1 MRILHI
7 HPSMQGGGIES
18 VICSI
23 ASEMARQGHDVTVC
37 SIYQPKADDIF
48 WYRLPEAVHR
58 DTLGK
63 GSTGFSLREV
73 FSVYNYIRRGHFDV
87 VQLHG
92 FFYYF
97 FFAVLML
104 PRQKFFYT
112 FHSDARREN
121 FKWDVRFFPLK
132 KLAFRLGLVR
142 AITISPAS
150 QQSFRELYGCQSV
163 LCENGIPQP
172 SVDEA
177 PNPVDEACIN
187 SATRVFLHPGRIT
200 EAKNQL
206 VLVRVFRRLIEQG
219 NDVAL
224 VIAGKEEDDA
234 ILQQLRP
241 YFSDRIRYVGLRT
254 DVPSLMAKADGMCL
268 PSVWEGLPITLLEC
282 LAVGCI
288 PICSPVG
295 GIVNVV
301 ADGRNGLLSASSS
314 EDDYYQTMLRFLAL
328 SDVEIAQM
336 RQQGKESFQPYHISR
351 TVEKYLAAYTTMER
365 KRKENESV

>member
-1 MRILHI
+1 ML
-7 HPSMQGGGIES
+7 GGGIES

-23 ASEMARQGHDVTVC
+23 AGEMARQGHDVTVC
-37 SIYQPKADDIF
+37 SIYRPKQDDIF
-48 WYRLPEAVHR
+48 WYQLPENVHR

-63 GSTGFSLREV
+63 ESTGFSLREV
-73 FSVYNYIRRGHFDV
+73 FAVYRYIRRGHFDV

-92 FFYYF
+92 FLYYF
-97 FFAVLML
+97 FFAVVML

-121 FKWDVRFFPLK
+121 FKWDIRFFPLK

-150 QQSFRELYGCQSV
+150 QQSFHELYGCSSA
-163 LCENGIPQP
+163 LCENGIPMP
-172 SVDEA
+172 MVDEA
-177 PNPVDEACIN
+177 PNVVDEARQTP
-187 SATRVFLHPGRIT
+187 STRVFLHPGRIT

-206 VLVRVFRRLIEQG
+206 VLVRVFRRLIKEG
-219 NDVAL
+219 RDVVL
-224 VIAGKEEDDA
+224 LIVGKEEDDA

-241 YFSDRIRYVGLRT
+241 YFSDRICYLGLRT
-254 DVPSLMAKADGMCL
+254 DVPSLLARADAMCL

-288 PICSPVG
+288 PVCSPVG

-301 ADGRNGLLSASSS
+301 EDGRNGLLSASSG
-314 EDDYYQTMLRFLAL
+314 EDDYYQTMQRFLAL
-328 SDVEIAQM
+328 DADGIARM
-336 RQQGKESFQPYHISR
+336 KQQVRASFQPYHISH
-351 TVEKYLAAYTTMER
+351 TVKKYLAAYVGT
-365 KRKENESV
+365 KP

>member
-7 HPSMQGGGIES
+7 HPSMLGGGIES

-23 ASEMARQGHDVTVC
+23 AGEMARQGHDVTVC
-37 SIYQPKADDIF
+37 SIYRPKEDDIF
-48 WYRLPEAVHR
+48 WYKLPANVHR

-63 GSTGFSLREV
+63 ESTGFSLREV
-73 FSVYNYIRRGHFDV
+73 FSVYRYIRRGHFDV

-92 FFYYF
+92 FLYYF
-97 FFAVLML
+97 FFAVVML

-112 FHSDARREN
+112 FHSDARRES

-150 QQSFRELYGCQSV
+150 QQSFKDLYGCKSY
-163 LCENGIPQP
+163 LCENGIPAPVVDTGQNV
-172 SVDEA
+172 VDESRLS
-177 PNPVDEACIN
+177 P
-187 SATRVFLHPGRIT
+187 STKVFLHPGRIT

-206 VLVRVFRRLIEQG
+206 VLVRVFRRLIDEG
-219 NDVAL
+219 YDVVL
-224 VIAGKEEDDA
+224 LIAGKEEDDA
-234 ILQQLRP
+234 ILRQLRP
-241 YFSDRIRYVGLRT
+241 YFSERIRYLGLRT
-254 DVPSLMAKADGMCL
+254 DVPSLLAKAEGMCL
-268 PSVWEGLPITLLEC
+268 PSVWEGLPITLLES

-301 ADGRNGLLSASSS
+301 EDGRNGLLSKSSS
-314 EDDYYQTMLRFLAL
+314 EEDYYQTMQRLLAM
-328 SDVEIAQM
+328 DADGIARM
-336 RQQGKESFQPYHISR
+336 KQQARASFQPYHISH
-351 TVEKYLAAYTTMER
+351 TVKKYLAAYAGI
-365 KRKENESV
+365 KP